1 MRTNREVVLQ
11 VEIKVVVGI
20 NNNKHANI
28 IVDDI
33 IELVKTRTTVYY
45 VSKPEHAKE
54 SVSQLWEVD
63 VERGKEIV
71 DP

>member
-1 MRTNREVVLQ
+1 MQ

-33 IELVKTRTTVYY
+33 IELLKNRTTIYY
-45 VSKPEHAKE
+45 VGKPESAKE

-63 VERGKEIV
+63 VERGRKIV